1 MPSNNK
7 PILMV
12 IDGHSLAFR
21 AFYALPPDSFRTAE
35 GQHTNAIH
43 GFISMLLSTLQQEK
57 PTHLVVAFDP
67 SGPTFRSEEYSEYKG
82 TRSETPPEFIGQVE
96 LLSETLNAIGIPTIS
111 VPGFEADDVL
121 ATLAQQGTEA
131 DFEVLLISGDRDTIQ
146 LVNGNTTLLY
156 PIKGVSTMNR
166 YDTEAI
172 IEKYGIRPEQYPD
185 IAALVGETSDNLPGV
200 PGVGPK
206 TAAKWVN
213 EWGNLEGV
221 LEHIDDIRGKVGES
235 LREHQDLAIRNRR
248 LNALVR
254 TMELPYAL
262 EELVRK
268 DSNSDDIERSFDR
281 LEFRTLKE
289 RAKKVLAAPLAETE
303 AESGST
309 VQSSELPTEI
319 SAEALGSWLE
329 EGVLTALWA
338 EQHDGILH
346 LGISRADGVYEAA
359 VTEDLPARSVILTWL
374 ASDAPKV
381 VFDAKVTYKTLISV
395 DKPVAGIIFDTNLA
409 GWLLQPTK
417 PQKSLDEQVELYLGE
432 ILPSAPSDQLLPE
445 VDDASASLK
454 AWYTLRVYTTLL
466 DQLDED
472 SLTVLNEIDLP
483 LTSVLA
489 RLEHRGIAV
498 NKPAL
503 VSLEQELQQ
512 RLDGIEREAYA
523 SIDREVNL
531 SSPKQLQD
539 VLYNQLGLK
548 PTKATKTGFS
558 TNAEAIADLS
568 LVSDHP
574 FLELL
579 LQHRDNNKL
588 KQITQTLIKSVDDD
602 QRIHTTFQQTGTA
615 TGRISS
621 LDPNLQNIPVRTED
635 GRRLRAV
642 FEHSSNDE
650 TLLTADYSQIEMRI
664 MAHLSGDEGLISA
677 FNSGEDLHN
686 FVGAQ
691 IFSVPTDQVTPAMR
705 TKVKAMSYGLVYGL
719 SAFGLSRQ
727 LRIDVSEAKQLM
739 NGYFERFGRVRDYL
753 RSIVE
758 QARQIGY
765 TQTILGR
772 RRYFPDLTSSNRI
785 VREAAERAA
794 LNAPIQGSAADIIK
808 TAMIAIQGDLDA
820 QKMQSAMLLQV
831 HDELVFDIA
840 PGELETMQTL
850 VVNRMQSAAVLS
862 VPLEVHVGVGANW
875 DAAAH

>member
-1 MPSNNK
+1 MPTHK

-21 AFYALPPDSFRTAE
+21 AFYALPPESFRTAS

-82 TRSETPPEFIGQVE
+82 TRSETPPEFLGQVE
-96 LLSETLNAIGIPTIS
+96 LLDETLNAIGIPTIS

-121 ATLAQQGTEA
+121 ATLAQQGTDA
-131 DFEVLLISGDRDTIQ
+131 DYEVLLISGDRDTIQ

-213 EWGNLEGV
+213 EWGSLDGIF
-221 LEHIDDIRGKVGES
+221 EHIDDIRGKVGES
-235 LREHQDLAIRNRR
+235 LREHQDLARRNRH

-254 TMELPYAL
+254 TMELPYTL
-262 EELVRK
+262 DELIRR
-268 DSNSDDIERSFDR
+268 DADAEDIERSFDK

-289 RAKKVLAAPLAETE
+289 RAKKILVAPLPETDDGPV
-303 AESGST
+303 APGASA
-309 VQSSELPTEI
+309 ELPSEITEDSLADWLKQDAI
-319 SAEALGSWLE
+319 SALWIE
-329 EGVLTALWA
+329 EQSGVISV
-338 EQHDGILH
+338 GIA
-346 LGISRADGVYEAA
+346 RADGTCEVLL
-359 VTEDLPARSVILTWL
+359 TKDSSLSTSVLDWL
-374 ASDAPKV
+374 ASDAKKV
-381 VFDAKVTYKTLISV
+381 VFDAKATHKALLGISAEV
-395 DKPVAGIIFDTNLA
+395 NGIVFDSNLA

-432 ILPSAPSDQLLPE
+432 VLPSAPKNQLLPE
-445 VDDASASLK
+445 VDDASVSLR
-454 AWYTLRVYTTLL
+454 AWYTLRVYQHLRE
-466 DQLDED
+466 QLDDD
-472 SLTVLNEIDLP
+472 SLAILTEIDLP
-483 LTSVLA
+483 LTLVLA
-489 RLEHRGIAV
+489 KLEYQGIAV

-503 VSLEQELQQ
+503 LTLEQELQQ
-512 RLDGIEREAYA
+512 RLDGIERDAYA
-523 SIDREVNL
+523 SIGREVNL

-539 VLYNQLGLK
+539 VLYSQLGLK
-548 PTKATKTGFS
+548 PTKTTKTGFS

-588 KQITQTLIKSVDDD
+588 KQITQTLIKSVDSDG
-602 QRIHTTFQQTGTA
+602 RIHTTFQQTGTA

-642 FEHSSNDE
+642 FEHSAGCE

-677 FNSGEDLHN
+677 FNAGEDLHN
-686 FVGAQ
+686 FVGSQ

-727 LRIDVSEAKQLM
+727 LRIDVSEARQLM

-808 TAMIAIQGDLDA
+808 TAMIAIQQDLDNQQLA
-820 QKMQSAMLLQV
+820 SKMLLQV

-840 PGELETMQTL
+840 PGELATVQEL
-850 VVNRMQSAAVLS
+850 VLGRMQQATVLS
-862 VPLEVHVGVGANW
+862 VPLEVHVGIGPNW